1 MLTWTIDFRRIS
13 LFTCRRTNW
22 KSRHSDEGNMRLQR
36 QGRCLPVAFRA
47 LLEITAVTYRKR
59 PVLFSKEKNRDQY
72 SIMSLSASLAR
83 GQMLCSELVD
93 GGRDENN

>member
-1 MLTWTIDFRRIS
+1 MLTWAIDFRRIS
-13 LFTCRRTNW
+13 LFTCRRT
-22 KSRHSDEGNMRLQR
+22 NMRLQR